1 MVNGENIQTHSS
13 INILVFNQKQS
24 EEEDFRERQCVNIL
38 TVFLPQKNKKK
49 VKLFRIERMLIKFC
63 LILLVTFP
71 VVNVLSKA
79 ALSNMNLEVEKL
91 KSEISRQKN
100 SNESLNMKVNE
111 LKSLANIDI
120 IADNA
125 GLSYNSDNVKVIS
138 NN

>member
-1 MVNGENIQTHSS
+1 
-13 INILVFNQKQS
+13 
-24 EEEDFRERQCVNIL
+24 
-38 TVFLPQKNKKK
+38 
-49 VKLFRIERMLIKFC
+49 
-63 LILLVTFP
+63 
-71 VVNVLSKA
+71 
-79 ALSNMNLEVEKL
+79 MNLEVEKL